1 MKELQDVMNKVW
13 AMAIEH
19 QMAEAPNVIITE
31 LLTAYKHLNDAYE
44 ILNRDDE

>member
-1 MKELQDVMNKVW
+1 MKELLDVMNKVW

-19 QMAEAPNVIITE
+19 KIAEAPNVIMAEI
-31 LLTAYKHLNDAYE
+31 LQAYKHLNDAYE

>member
-13 AMAIEH
+13 AMAI
-19 QMAEAPNVIITE
+19 AKGYLYSGSE
-31 LLTAYKHLNDAYE
+31 LLKAYKHLNDAYE